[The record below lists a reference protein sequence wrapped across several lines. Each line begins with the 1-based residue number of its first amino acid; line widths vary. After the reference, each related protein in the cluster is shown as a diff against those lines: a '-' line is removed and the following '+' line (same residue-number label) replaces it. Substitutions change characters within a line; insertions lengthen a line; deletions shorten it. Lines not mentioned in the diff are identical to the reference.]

1 MASVCLL
8 LVVGAL
14 MLGASPSG
22 ADQSGPGSVF
32 LPPQTAHAVLRRL
45 RRFNSGLEEVLQK
58 ANLER
63 ECREERCSMEEA
75 REYFENDEKTMEF
88 WAGYIDGDQ
97 CQPQPCQ
104 NGGACT
110 DGVGSYVC
118 WCKANFDGK
127 NCEIEVDKLCTVDNG
142 GCAHFCEMID
152 HRAACQCASGY
163 TLGADRK
170 TCDPTE
176 PFSCG
181 IVGGARV
188 RSLLSPRSFNRS
200 DPYFADYDYDYNITA
215 LYDQGASYESGG
227 ENRSRRSVEDTE
239 VTKVVYWDDAGRV
252 VDANETALG
261 GAFYPTSPTITAEEN
276 SDQRIVGGDEAKP
289 GEIPWQVALMSYSES
304 LQKDK
309 PFCGGSLLS
318 EFWVITAAHCLV
330 NAMQSKKEF
339 FVRLGEHDFMNPD
352 GPERDHQVAEQHV
365 HHMYGRKKSQF
376 NHDIA
381 LLKLS
386 SPVELSERRRPIC
399 LGPRDFTE
407 SILRSSANAL
417 VSGWGR
423 VKFRGPQAS
432 KLQKLEVP
440 YVDRTSCKQ
449 KSRSPITHFMFC
461 AGYLSEQKD
470 SCQGDSGG
478 PHATSFRG
486 TWFLTGIV
494 SWGEDCAK
502 DGKYGVYTRVSRY
515 FPWISQKTG
524 IQINI

>member
-1 MASVCLL
+1 MGSVCLL
-8 LVVGAL
+8 LVVGAM

-22 ADQSGPGSVF
+22 ADQPGPGPVF
-32 LPPQTAHAVLRRL
+32 MSPPTAHSVLRRL

-63 ECREERCSMEEA
+63 ECREEQCSMEEA

-88 WAGYIDGDQ
+88 WAGYVDGDQ

-118 WCKANFDGK
+118 WCKPNFDGK

-142 GCAHFCEMID
+142 GCSHFCEMVEN
-152 HRAACQCASGY
+152 RAVCQCASGY
-163 TLGADRK
+163 RLGADK
-170 TCDPTE
+170 KSCVPTE

-181 IVGGARV
+181 VVGGPRV
-188 RSLLSPRSFNRS
+188 RSFLSPPTLNRS
-200 DPYFADYDYDYNITA
+200 DFDFVDYNYDYDYNVSQ
-215 LYDQGASYESGG
+215 LYDYSLQSSGQT
-227 ENRSRRSVEDTE
+227 RSRRSVEATE

-252 VDANETALG
+252 VDANQTNLG
-261 GAFYPTSPTITAEEN
+261 GAFYPTSATITAEEN

-304 LQKDK
+304 LQMNK

-318 EFWVITAAHCLV
+318 ESWVITAAHCLV
-330 NAMQSKKEF
+330 NAMQSKKKF
-339 FVRLGEHDFMNPD
+339 FIRLGEHDFMSQD
-352 GPERDHQVAEQHV
+352 SAERDYQVAEQHV
-365 HHMYGRKKSQF
+365 HHMYGKKSAF

-386 SPVELSERRRPIC
+386 SPAELSEQRRPVC

-407 SILRSSANAL
+407 SILRSSTNAL

-423 VKFRGPQAS
+423 VKFQGPQAS

-449 KSRSPITHFMFC
+449 RSRSPITHFMFC
-461 AGYLSEQKD
+461 AGYLSQQKD

-478 PHATSFRG
+478 PHATNFRG

-524 IQINI
+524 IQING